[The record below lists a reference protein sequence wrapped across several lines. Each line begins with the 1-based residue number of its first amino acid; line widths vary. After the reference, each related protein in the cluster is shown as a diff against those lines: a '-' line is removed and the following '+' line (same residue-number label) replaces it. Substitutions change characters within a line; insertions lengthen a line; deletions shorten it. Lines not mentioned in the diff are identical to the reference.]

1 MRVRGWHVMR
11 FGPDLWRFN
20 PTSSNEAQED
30 KSLHES
36 VSGMQ
41 SLADI
46 LETPSPNQIKQR
58 SS

>member
-1 MRVRGWHVMR
+1 MR